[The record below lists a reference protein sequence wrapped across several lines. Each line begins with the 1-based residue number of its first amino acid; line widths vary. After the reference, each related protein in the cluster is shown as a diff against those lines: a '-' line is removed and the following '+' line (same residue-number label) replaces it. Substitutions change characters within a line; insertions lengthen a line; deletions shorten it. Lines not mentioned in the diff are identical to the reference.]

1 MTLDSSLTMTRKEW
15 TDDEVQ
21 AEIREA
27 VRIVNEDRERATY
40 KSLHERYG
48 KESTDPPGTPPKKE
62 GDADPPEGNKKSKS
76 LYWGEGHDE

>member
-1 MTLDSSLTMTRKEW
+1 MTSRKEW
-15 TDDEVQ
+15 TDEEVQ
-21 AEIREA
+21 AEIAEA

-62 GDADPPEGNKKSKS
+62 EGDPKPEGDKKKSRS
-76 LYWGEGHDE
+76 LYWGEGSDDSE